1 MRESRSPPL
10 AAAERPAGDPE
21 ARIQRSQSTGATPAS
36 DPLQTLL
43 VRRPASAVEQVADT
57 RSGQQIGIL
66 SPEFP
71 NPPGDARFPLTPA
84 DVRLDFLSLG
94 REINEQ
100 AIP

>member
-1 MRESRSPPL
+1 VTL
-10 AAAERPAGDPE
+10 A
-21 ARIQRSQSTGATPAS
+21 

-43 VRRPASAVEQVADT
+43 VHRPGSAVEQAADT
-57 RSGQQIGIL
+57 HPGQQIGIL
-66 SPEFP
+66 FPEFP
-71 NPPGDARFPLTPA
+71 NPPGDARFPVTPA